1 MNTNNTNPIE
11 DLQVTLERAG
21 RRCTVFGTE
30 LVEVL
35 GSPGTVLR
43 LAALLYA
50 RSRPD
55 PGREGK
61 GVEGA
66 TRQEET
72 NERNG
77 KEIDLEQRSFRDGGS
92 KGEGIP
98 ACGQPAAVEQTAS
111 YLAEKL
117 GDAKSVAFFR
127 RVARGVPAEDIRD
140 ALVRA
145 LDLRPSDVRRS
156 RAAYFTSL
164 VMPHLRRC
172 EQKP

>member
-1 MNTNNTNPIE
+1 MPRAVGNPIE

-77 KEIDLEQRSFRDGGS
+77 DRDIYPGRSFRDGGS
-92 KGEGIP
+92 QGEGN
-98 ACGQPAAVEQTAS
+98 ATCGQPAAVEQTAS

-117 GDAKSVAFFR
+117 DDSKSLAFFR
-127 RVARGVPAEDIRD
+127 RVARVVPAEDIRD
-140 ALVRA
+140 ALVAA

-172 EQKP
+172 EPKP